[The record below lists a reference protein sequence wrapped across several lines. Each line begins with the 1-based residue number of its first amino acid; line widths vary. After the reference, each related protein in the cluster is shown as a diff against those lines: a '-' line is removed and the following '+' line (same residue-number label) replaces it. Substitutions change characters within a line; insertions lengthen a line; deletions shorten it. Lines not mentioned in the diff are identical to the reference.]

1 MKKIILILS
10 LLITLTF
17 TSCNEQGPIKF
28 RCVYG
33 HDIVECY
40 DKDNKLQIA
49 FIGYTNYIFVLN
61 TNKLDTLIVIDKK
74 ENKIIN
80 TSDYE

>member
-17 TSCNEQGPIKF
+17 TSCDEQNQIKVK
-28 RCVYG
+28 CAYG
-33 HDIVECY
+33 HDIVEYY
-40 DKDNKLQIA
+40 DKDNKLQMA
-49 FIGYTNYIFVLN
+49 FIGYTNYIVVLN
-61 TNKLDTLIVIDKK
+61 PNKLDTLIVLDKK

-80 TSDYE
+80 NTY